1 MVKQTTLKY
10 PTKHF
15 TRSMI
20 ILPQD
25 LPKQNILLK
34 TSTLDP

>member
-1 MVKQTTLKY
+1 MVEQTTLKY

-25 LPKQNILLK
+25 LSKQNTLLE